1 MATITD
7 IAQKAGVAASTVSR
21 VLNNDPS
28 LSITKEKRQLIKK
41 IAHELAYLSP
51 TQRKQQKK
59 RLENSLVVR
68 SHFKMDNDNL
78 LNLAVVHFLTPS
90 EELNDPYFTAMRIG
104 IENRCH
110 HFNISLRNLFTTN
123 LSSNS
128 QTLAQAQ
135 AIICV
140 GHFSDSDIALISSL
154 NKNLIFIDS
163 APLDKQCDAVLFDR
177 EAAAREVLHYIVNSG
192 AQRPAFIGN
201 NESRLHVFQEVTQ
214 KHGIYDESRCKVSQL
229 FCIESG
235 YQAMNELLQQKEWP
249 DVVFA
254 ATDIIAIG
262 VYRAIQEKGI
272 AIPKQIKVIGMNDI
286 PTAQHLNP
294 SLTTMRLYP
303 TEMGEAAVDLFLE
316 LVAGRYYKKHVQ
328 IGYEMV
334 WRESFTLNDTLL

>member
-128 QTLAQAQ
+128 HTLSQAQ

-163 APLDKQCDAVLFDR
+163 APLDKQCDACFSTGKR
-177 EAAAREVLHYIVNSG
+177 
-192 AQRPAFIGN
+192 
-201 NESRLHVFQEVTQ
+201 
-214 KHGIYDESRCKVSQL
+214 
-229 FCIESG
+229 
-235 YQAMNELLQQKEWP
+235 
-249 DVVFA
+249 
-254 ATDIIAIG
+254 
-262 VYRAIQEKGI
+262 
-272 AIPKQIKVIGMNDI
+272 
-286 PTAQHLNP
+286 QH
-294 SLTTMRLYP
+294 
-303 TEMGEAAVDLFLE
+303 A
-316 LVAGRYYKKHVQ
+316 RYY
-328 IGYEMV
+328 I
-334 WRESFTLNDTLL
+334 TL